1 MAAMDASLR
10 VTFSTQAESSRIVG
24 RLHDEQGAEHS
35 FSSWLG
41 LLSLLQAA
49 SERAGSSPASTVAAR

>member
-1 MAAMDASLR
+1 MDASLR
-10 VTFSTQAESSRIVG
+10 LTISQQADTSRIVG

-41 LLSLLQAA
+41 LLSLLEAA
-49 SERAGSSPASTVAAR
+49 RERASSPPAPTAPAR

>member
-1 MAAMDASLR
+1 MDSSVRL
-10 VTFSTQAESSRIVG
+10 TFSTQADPSRIVG

-49 SERAGSSPASTVAAR
+49 SERAGSAPASTGAAR

>member
-1 MAAMDASLR
+1 VEASLR
-10 VTFSTQAESSRIVG
+10 LTFSSQADPSRIVG

-49 SERAGSSPASTVAAR
+49 SERDGGAPASTTAAR